1 MSLAELT
8 PAQKEELVVSLSALL
23 LQDSGV
29 DMSAENLEAVI
40 KVGVCVYV
48 CMWGDGGLG
57 LCFVP
62 CVDGWCVVI
71 DWMEWVGWMGW
82 GGVLIDRVMGVAMQA
97 PLFSYFIMIT
107 RREST
112 TMYLHTPFPS
122 QPPTKPTNPTHNPLT
137 FFVPPSSNTNE
148 HHQPTQPTI
157 RIDDVPFLPPRKQT
171 NTRRRATRWR
181 PTTRASSP
189 R

>member
-48 CMWGDGGLG
+48 CMWGDGGLS
-57 LCFVP
+57 
-62 CVDGWCVVI
+62 DG
-71 DWMEWVGWMGW
+71 
-82 GGVLIDRVMGVAMQA
+82 GGDAG

-112 TMYLHTPFPS
+112 TMYLHNPLPFPTPHQTNQLNPQPFDVFRS
-122 QPPTKPTNPTHNPLT
+122 SLLQHKRTPPTNATHNP
-137 FFVPPSSNTNE
+137 N
-148 HHQPTQPTI
+148 
-157 RIDDVPFLPPRKQT
+157 R
-171 NTRRRATRWR
+171 
-181 PTTRASSP
+181 
-189 R
+189 